1 MKSNRSVD
9 NVRRATGRVRILAS
23 LLLAAGGC
31 AHLTGPETTVSST
44 PAEPPAVAAPAA
56 DAAEPADDSQA
67 LNSAEGRRVEA
78 LLDRAARAIQRDHLT
93 YPAEDSALDLYD
105 QVSLL
110 DPGNEEARRGM
121 ERIVERYVELA
132 LGAAGRGRFTQGR
145 AMLDR
150 ARLVD
155 PEHPGI
161 APAQAQIDL
170 LTRADRHV
178 ISLDGERVRNR
189 DTELQS
195 TLRQAGVASRGDG
208 CRARITARNDSEG
221 RWIYQQ
227 MTAASGGA
235 RIQAELD
242 IGSAPRVEVLCFP
255 EAP

>member
-1 MKSNRSVD
+1 M
-9 NVRRATGRVRILAS
+9 RRATGRVGILGC
-23 LLLAAGGC
+23 LLLAAAGC
-31 AHLTGPETTVSST
+31 AYLTGPETTVSST
-44 PAEPPAVAAPAA
+44 PAEPPADNAPTA
-56 DAAEPADDSQA
+56 DAAEPATDTDA
-67 LNSAEGRRVEA
+67 LNRTERQRVED

-93 YPAEDSALDLYD
+93 YPAADSALDLYD
-105 QVSLL
+105 QVRLL
-110 DPGNEEARRGM
+110 DPDNEEARRGR

-132 LGAAGRGRFTQGR
+132 LGAAGQGRFTQGR

-170 LTRADRHV
+170 LTHADRHV

-189 DTELQS
+189 DTGLQG
-195 TLRQAGVASRGDG
+195 TLRRGRPAPAAAMVAAPGSRHA
-208 CRARITARNDSEG
+208 CYRADG

-227 MTAASGGA
+227 MAEASGGA

-242 IGSAPRVEVLCFP
+242 IGSPPRVEVLCFP